1 MTKSLSLAY
10 FFLKLEITK
19 SQEVWAGKLLSQG
32 IFNKTLLSTEIGWPS
47 HWVPVV
53 ITKKSACPCPIFA
66 IFVGYSGEENM
77 VDVIFLALRGSL
89 HQISNKVH

>member
-1 MTKSLSLAY
+1 MTKSLCLAY

-47 HWVPVV
+47 HWVV
-53 ITKKSACPCPIFA
+53 IIKKSACLCPIFA
-66 IFVGYSGEENM
+66 IILFVEYSGEENM